1 MRSISTRSSTV
12 INMSIPLINSLSL
25 MGNFAFYLRY
35 SIFLE
40 EENEDVLFEN
50 IKSPYRH
57 TVFKTHCEMLRDM
70 NGPDPNESH
79 EAS

>member
-1 MRSISTRSSTV
+1 
-12 INMSIPLINSLSL
+12 

>member
-1 MRSISTRSSTV
+1 MV
-12 INMSIPLINSLSL
+12 INKSIPLINSLSL
-25 MGNFAFYLRY
+25 MGNCPFYLRY

-50 IKSPYRH
+50 IKSPFQQP
-57 TVFKTHCEMLRDM
+57 VFKTHGEMLRDM